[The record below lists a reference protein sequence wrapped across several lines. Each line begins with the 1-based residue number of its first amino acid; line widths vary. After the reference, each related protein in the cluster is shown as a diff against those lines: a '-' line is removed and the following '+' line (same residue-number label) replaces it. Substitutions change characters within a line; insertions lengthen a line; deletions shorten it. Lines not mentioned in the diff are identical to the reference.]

1 MDSTFMEKFYG
12 RQDILKIDTDWYIE
26 KQTDLLADLHF
37 SGIFRGVANKRPKEL
52 YFWEN
57 QRDAL

>member
-1 MDSTFMEKFYG
+1 MEKFYG